1 MTYDLFI
8 TPFGRINFAP
18 DNEIIEILQNVY
30 TIITTLK
37 FTVPMDRDFGINASV
52 LDLPLNR
59 AKDSLKSE
67 IVQAVRKFEPRAKV
81 RRVDFEHNLDG
92 KVITHLKVDI

>member
-8 TPFGRINFAP
+8 TPLGRINFAP

-37 FTVPMDRDFGINASV
+37 FTVPMDRDLGINASV
-52 LDLPLNR
+52 LDLPLNHAR
-59 AKDSLKSE
+59 ENVKAQ
-67 IVQAVRKFEPRAKV
+67 IVQAVRKFEPRAKI
-81 RRVDFEHNLDG
+81 RRVDFEHNTDG
-92 KVITHLKVDI
+92 KLLTHLKVEI